1 MRKILIIAALCLC
14 AAPAA
19 AQEPTPTQ
27 SPAQPAAQDAKTAER
42 ERKEREKEE
51 ARAAKEKAAQEAKAA
66 KEAEEREKQ
75 EARAAKEKAA
85 QEAKAAKDADA
96 KTAKSQPSGEKVG
109 MSGNAEQEVTQLT
122 DQYIAALKGK
132 DAAALER
139 IWADDLTYINPGGA
153 MLTKAQRLA
162 DIQSGANRFDS
173 LEVSDRTVR
182 VYGDTAVMTS
192 LTTMKG
198 QYGGQDASGQYRVTN
213 VFAKRGGGW
222 QIVSLQMTRIAMPPA
237 EKKP

>member
-19 AQEPTPTQ
+19 AQDPTPTQ
-27 SPAQPAAQDAKTAER
+27 SPAQPAAQDAKQAER
-42 ERKEREKEE
+42 ERKEREKQE
-51 ARAAKEKAAQEAKAA
+51 AKAAKEKAAQEAKAA
-66 KEAEEREKQ
+66 KEAE
-75 EARAAKEKAA
+75 
-85 QEAKAAKDADA
+85 AKA
-96 KTAKSQPSGEKVG
+96 AKSQPSGEKVG
-109 MSGNAEQEVTQLT
+109 MSGKAEQEVTQLT

-139 IWADDLTYINPGGA
+139 IWADDLTFINPGGA

-213 VFAKRGGGW
+213 VFARRGGEW
-222 QIVSLQMTRIAMPPA
+222 QIVSLQMTPIATTTPA

>member
-42 ERKEREKEE
+42 ERKEREKQE
-51 ARAAKEKAAQEAKAA
+51 AKAAKEKAAQEAKAA
-66 KEAEEREKQ
+66 KEAE
-75 EARAAKEKAA
+75 
-85 QEAKAAKDADA
+85 AKA
-96 KTAKSQPSGEKVG
+96 AKSQPSGEKVG
-109 MSGNAEQEVTQLT
+109 MSGKAEQEVTQLT

-139 IWADDLTYINPGGA
+139 IWADDLTFINPGGA

-213 VFAKRGGGW
+213 VFARRGGEW
-222 QIVSLQMTRIAMPPA
+222 QIVSLQMTPIATTTPA

>member
-42 ERKEREKEE
+42 ERKEREKQE
-51 ARAAKEKAAQEAKAA
+51 AKAAKEKAAQEAKAA
-66 KEAEEREKQ
+66 KEA
-75 EARAAKEKAA
+75 
-85 QEAKAAKDADA
+85 AKA
-96 KTAKSQPSGEKVG
+96 AKSQPSGEKVG
-109 MSGNAEQEVTQLT
+109 MSGNAEQELTQLT

-139 IWADDLTYINPGGA
+139 IWADDLTFINPGGA
-153 MLTKAQRLA
+153 VLTKAQRLA

-213 VFAKRGGGW
+213 VFARRGGGW
-222 QIVSLQMTRIAMPPA
+222 QIVSLQMTPIAMPPA